1 MEYLEVEN
9 GSNARIKVVGIGGG
23 GGNAVENMIC
33 SAMSGVTFITANTDI
48 QALQKSQAEYRIQLG
63 EKLTKGLGAGANP
76 DVGRDAALESIDAIR
91 QAIGDCD
98 MVFVTAGMGGG
109 TGTGAAPVI
118 AQVAKE
124 VGALTVAVV
133 TKPFYFEG
141 KKRLLQAEKGVQALR
156 DTVDSII
163 TIPNDRLLSLASK
176 KATFLEMLKK
186 ADEILYYAVK
196 GISDLIMVPGL
207 INLDFA
213 DVKAVM
219 SEMGL
224 AMMGFGTARGES
236 RAREAALKAITSPLL
251 EDVTIDGARGVLM
264 NITCGPDLTIEEVDE
279 AASTITEA
287 VHEDAKVFFGTVFD
301 PDATDEMRITVI
313 ATGIESAMARDGAQQ
328 PKRDEAKPVDVI
340 TTLARTKPTTP
351 PSGGGGGGGPQS
363 PRSVRVLNSNQGNDY
378 NIPAYLRKGGKKGGP
393 EAALNQA
400 PHQDPAGGRGR
411 VPLRRGG
418 IRNSL
423 VHPHAGRLGP
433 WAGPLP
439 PTPPARGTGASPCP
453 PLPVAGT
460 SLDRAAA
467 GQGLFRSGQDRSSA
481 RMGRPAARGP
491 GRAPR
496 PGGGRSR
503 PWAGRPCGACFDR
516 DDTLAVER
524 GVLPARQPDRGRGF
538 RPAAGRVP
546 GHRLLP
552 GLRGRISDGAGRPG
566 RGRHAPAGRRPSR
579 IPHRPWRR
587 TADVPQPRPHPAGPG
602 PDLRRRGRGRTGG
615 GVPGRTAPG
624 GPCRGGQGR
633 LPCRRGRPARRAPSG
648 PQRHAGPPG
657 CWPSI
662 RTPRPG
668 WPIRPSPR
676 SCPAWLPFAT
686 CF

>member
-1 MEYLEVEN
+1 MEYLELEQ

-76 DVGRDAALESIDAIR
+76 EVGRDAALESIDQIR
-91 QAIGDCD
+91 EAIGDCD

-109 TGTGAAPVI
+109 TGTGAAPVV

-124 VGALTVAVV
+124 IGALTVAVV

-141 KKRLLQAEKGVQALR
+141 KKRLLSAEKGVQALR
-156 DTVDSII
+156 ETVDSII

-176 KATFLEMLKK
+176 KATFIEMLKK
-186 ADEILYYAVK
+186 ADEVLYFAVK

-251 EDVTIDGARGVLM
+251 EDVTIDGAKGVLM

-313 ATGIESAMARDGAQQ
+313 ATGIESAMSRDGIQQ
-328 PKRDEAKPVDVI
+328 VKREETKPVEVI
-340 TTLARTKPTTP
+340 TSLPRSKSTPP
-351 PSGGGGGGGPQS
+351 PSGGPGGGSSQS
-363 PRSVRVLNSNQGNDY
+363 PRSVRVLSSQGNDY

-400 PHQDPAGGRGR
+400 PIKTQPVGEEEFIFDEEEFEIPSF
-411 VPLRRGG
+411 
-418 IRNSL
+418 IRM
-423 VHPHAGRLGP
+423 
-433 WAGPLP
+433 
-439 PTPPARGTGASPCP
+439 
-453 PLPVAGT
+453 
-460 SLDRAAA
+460 
-467 GQGLFRSGQDRSSA
+467 Q
-481 RMGRPAARGP
+481 
-491 GRAPR
+491 
-496 PGGGRSR
+496 
-503 PWAGRPCGACFDR
+503 
-516 DDTLAVER
+516 
-524 GVLPARQPDRGRGF
+524 
-538 RPAAGRVP
+538 
-546 GHRLLP
+546 
-552 GLRGRISDGAGRPG
+552 
-566 RGRHAPAGRRPSR
+566 
-579 IPHRPWRR
+579 
-587 TADVPQPRPHPAGPG
+587 AD
-602 PDLRRRGRGRTGG
+602 
-615 GVPGRTAPG
+615 
-624 GPCRGGQGR
+624 
-633 LPCRRGRPARRAPSG
+633 
-648 PQRHAGPPG
+648 
-657 CWPSI
+657 
-662 RTPRPG
+662 
-668 WPIRPSPR
+668 
-676 SCPAWLPFAT
+676 
-686 CF
+686 